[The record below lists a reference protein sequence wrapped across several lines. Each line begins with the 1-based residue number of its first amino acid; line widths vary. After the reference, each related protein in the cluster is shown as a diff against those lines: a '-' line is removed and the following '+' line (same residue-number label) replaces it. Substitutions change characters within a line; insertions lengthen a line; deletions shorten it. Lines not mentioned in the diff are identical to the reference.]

1 MRVFSEACSKF
12 ASLNERR
19 PELTHPWKSEPDDR
33 AVRASYGSD
42 MSIDDDDAPP
52 SPPPRRVSA
61 ASQPP
66 PDPTRAAFSR
76 EPSTEREP
84 GNKPANAKDETSTP
98 NQPES
103 IQASQ
108 PSRRLSVQ
116 DKINMFENKQKEHSG
131 GKPAVVKPVEL
142 RRLSSDVSSA
152 GAVLRRWSGASD
164 MSIDLSGEKKDGDSP
179 VGNPA
184 ASAAAALDVKVLNLN
199 DDNAQASS
207 VAKAE
212 TKVVPSLSRGGD
224 GGLKGVS
231 FASSEQLFESRKN
244 NSNLGS
250 GESDVLKDQERG
262 KTRSRSFVSR
272 SEDRESSE
280 DEFRPSVTGRN
291 ESVIGF
297 GNQGKSRGEEFSGSK
312 TEMTGFKDQVSSSAY
327 NRRLQSKSG
336 EQFEVSNQ
344 RESSESRD
352 ESVKEVGMKAAQKT
366 GVHDGSAG
374 SRIRQAFA
382 SRLKGVEGDS
392 SSAQQE
398 VRPVRETE
406 VVEKKEPRILEKASR
421 ASVASVGVTPT
432 GKTEVVGK
440 KDSYM
445 SEKASDTRVSNQEDS
460 GPQRPKFSRQSST
473 VELSKKARDG
483 NSRAQFSGQVTVEA
497 QEGSDS
503 FSTPTGQSQRVRQSK
518 GNQELDELKMK
529 ASELEKMFA
538 EHKLRAPGDQ
548 PNSARKG
555 RLGDTPREPSS
566 TLQYTKPI
574 ADGTSPLPDKYQSS
588 QPSRA
593 SKNSTNFDTS
603 SPMQAVDSQYDSDA
617 MNKKFSD
624 LSVSESSRG
633 KFYDRYMQKRD
644 AKLRDDWS
652 ANREEKEARLK
663 SIQDSIER
671 NRSDMKAKIFGSAD
685 TQDSVSSARQR
696 AERLRSYNSRSIM
709 KRGQV
714 DS

>member
-33 AVRASYGSD
+33 AVRSSYGSD
-42 MSIDDDDAPP
+42 MSIDDDDAPL
-52 SPPPRRVSA
+52 SPPPRRVPA

-66 PDPTRAAFSR
+66 PDPSR
-76 EPSTEREP
+76 ESSIEREP

-116 DKINMFENKQKEHSG
+116 DKINMFENKQKENSG

-142 RRLSSDVSSA
+142 RRLSSDVSST

-179 VGNPA
+179 VCNPA
-184 ASAAAALDVKVLNLN
+184 ASAAAVLDVKVLNLN

-231 FASSEQLFESRKN
+231 FASSEQLFESRMN
-244 NSNLGS
+244 NSKLGS

-272 SEDRESSE
+272 SEDQESSE

-291 ESVIGF
+291 ESMIGF
-297 GNQGKSRGEEFSGSK
+297 GKSRGEEFSGSK
-312 TEMTGFKDQVSSSAY
+312 IQMTGFKDQVSSSTHI
-327 NRRLQSKSG
+327 RRLQTSKSG
-336 EQFEVSNQ
+336 EQFQVLNQ

-352 ESVKEVGMKAAQKT
+352 DESVKEVGVKAAQKT
-366 GVHDGSAG
+366 WVHDGGAG
-374 SRIRQAFA
+374 SKIRQAFA

-398 VRPVRETE
+398 VRQVRETE
-406 VVEKKEPRILEKASR
+406 VGEKKEPRILEKASR

-440 KDSYM
+440 KE
-445 SEKASDTRVSNQEDS
+445 SEKVSDTHVLNQEDS
-460 GPQRPKFSRQSST
+460 GPQRPKFSRQAST
-473 VELSKKARDG
+473 AELSKKARDG

-529 ASELEKMFA
+529 ASEPEKMFA
-538 EHKLRAPGDQ
+538 EHKLRVPGDQ

-555 RLGDTPREPSS
+555 RLGDVPREPSS
-566 TLQYTKPI
+566 SLQYTKPI
-574 ADGTSPLPDKYQSS
+574 TDGTSPLPDKYQST
-588 QPSRA
+588 QPSRV
-593 SKNSTNFDTS
+593 SKNSTKFDTS
-603 SPMQAVDSQYDSDA
+603 SPMKAADSQCDSDA

-663 SIQDSIER
+663 SMQDSIER

-696 AERLRSYNSRSIM
+696 AERLRSYSSRSIM